1 MEQEER
7 LALEQELTQA
17 RSDLEQLQG
26 EMQEIK
32 SRNADLDLKENERS
46 TGSNRATLHHL
57 TAWAS
62 PRHTI

>member
-17 RSDLEQLQG
+17 RADLEQLQG

-46 TGSNRATLHHL
+46 TGNNRATLRHL